1 MLVYKNIFTLS
12 WHVQRYV
19 SRLFMSICLLKCFT
33 MQFISYTKSDTAYT
47 FIGKDGEK
55 VIVPIGDV
63 ILVDDN
69 SGAISVKNT
78 ASRCVLGYILK

>member
-1 MLVYKNIFTLS
+1 
-12 WHVQRYV
+12 
-19 SRLFMSICLLKCFT
+19 

-55 VIVPIGDV
+55 LIVPIGDV

-69 SGAISVKNT
+69 SGAIAVKNT
-78 ASRCVLGYILK
+78 ASRCVLGYVLK

>member
-1 MLVYKNIFTLS
+1 
-12 WHVQRYV
+12 
-19 SRLFMSICLLKCFT
+19 

-55 VIVPIGDV
+55 LIVPIGDV

-69 SGAISVKNT
+69 SGAIAVKNT
-78 ASRCVLGYILK
+78 ASRCVLGYVFSYSSEVFLHYFSLFLNLQFSEEV